1 MAARISWCRPLKF
14 YMTKLDEIV
23 QLLRQINERLSCT
36 GHHLLP
42 TENKDRGWKVDELMT
57 RMAVVS
63 RLGIS
68 ERTYNRWVKAGILVP
83 IQLGNKHY
91 YREQDLQEAIKR
103 SINKGLI

>member
-1 MAARISWCRPLKF
+1 MKQLDKIVALLTEINN
-14 YMTKLDEIV
+14 KLLPV
-23 QLLRQINERLSCT
+23 

-42 TENKDRGWKVDELMT
+42 AEQKNMEWNINALLT

-63 RLGIS
+63 KLGIS

-91 YREQDLQEAIKR
+91 YREQDLQEAIRR